1 MNEYYYGIKAD
12 KIITPFGFV
21 QMKLNDKPI
30 EFIYINKIPTNGTV
44 QVIHSLGYM

>member
-30 EFIYINKIPTNGTV
+30 EFIYKQDSHEWNG
-44 QVIHSLGYM
+44 IHSLGYM